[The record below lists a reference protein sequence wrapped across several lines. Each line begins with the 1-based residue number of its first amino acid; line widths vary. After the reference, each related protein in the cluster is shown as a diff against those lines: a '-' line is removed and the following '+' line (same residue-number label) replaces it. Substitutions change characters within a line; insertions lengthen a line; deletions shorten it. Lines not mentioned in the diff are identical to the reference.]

1 MKTKKLILML
11 ISLMVCSICSGQDS
25 GDILNSPSGGGTRAF
40 SMGGV
45 YTATNVGIAALY
57 GNPGGL
63 ALYDNAQF
71 LLDVKTIFLG
81 SAGLEKDYFTNV
93 YNYTD
98 YEQKFKIYPKLM
110 NFGLSVPITLANYSH
125 KLVGAVG
132 YRSFY
137 DSSVKEYEK
146 RQTDN
151 GSGEM
156 TTTTRGILNTLT
168 FGVGTLIS
176 DKYSLGFSIN
186 IPVLTGYEYEEDAK
200 EAGATYSSKDEWDIS
215 GGTILQFGGI
225 IKVNE
230 KLSVGAS
237 YTTSHK
243 IKTED
248 GKWEENDNGDKSNGT
263 YSDEDKY
270 SVPGLYSLG
279 IAYKMSPEML
289 VSAEI
294 QNRPW
299 EDYEIDGRELSSLEN
314 GRSYRL
320 GLEYGKDFLV
330 RAGLMLERLP
340 VMDTDRDPVN
350 MKAVT
355 AGISYK
361 ANNFIVDFG
370 AAYWFASFD
379 AAKYSDR
386 VYEYNG
392 KQLLL
397 MARVTKSLD
406 WKIGN

>member
-1 MKTKKLILML
+1 MRFTKLFLVVICF
-11 ISLMVCSICSGQDS
+11 MVCSVSSGQDS
-25 GDILNSPSGGGTRAF
+25 GDILNSPAGGGTRAF

-71 LLDVKTIFLG
+71 LVDAKTILLG

-93 YNYTD
+93 HNYTD

-110 NFGLSVPITLANYSH
+110 NFGLSVPITLSNYSH

-137 DSSVKEYEK
+137 DSSVKEFEK
-146 RQTDN
+146 RQTDS

-156 TTTTRGILNTLT
+156 TTTTRGILNTLS
-168 FGVGTLIS
+168 FGLGTLIS
-176 DKYSLGFSIN
+176 DKYSFGFSIN

-200 EAGATYSSKDEWDIS
+200 GEGVTYSSKEEWDIS

-225 IKVNE
+225 IKANE
-230 KLSVGAS
+230 KLSVGVS
-237 YTTSHK
+237 YITSHK

-248 GKWEENDNGDKSNGT
+248 GKWEENDNGDQSNGT

-270 SVPGLYSLG
+270 TIPGLYSLG
-279 IAYKMSPEML
+279 IAYQMNPEML
-289 VSAEI
+289 VSAEV

-299 EDYEIDGRELSSLEN
+299 EDYEIDGTELSALEN
-314 GRSYRL
+314 GRSYRF

-330 RAGLMLERLP
+330 RAGFMLERLP

-350 MKAVT
+350 MKALT
-355 AGISYK
+355 AGISYNASK
-361 ANNFIVDFG
+361 FIVDFG
-370 AAYWFASFD
+370 AVYWFATFD

-386 VYEYNG
+386 VYEYSG

-397 MARVTKSLD
+397 MARITKSLD